1 MKNGISE
8 SPQALVPS
16 CDLSISSLQ
25 SVMIRRV
32 LKRRQLRPDDV
43 LSWSVVWV
51 AARQL
56 SWPQSWDMFAKREEE
71 TKEVFHDFIICFV
84 LPLSL
89 HPYQLGVVDCKQSA

>member
-16 CDLSISSLQ
+16 CDLSISALQ

-43 LSWSVVWV
+43 LSWSVV
-51 AARQL
+51 
-56 SWPQSWDMFAKREEE
+56 
-71 TKEVFHDFIICFV
+71 
-84 LPLSL
+84 
-89 HPYQLGVVDCKQSA
+89 